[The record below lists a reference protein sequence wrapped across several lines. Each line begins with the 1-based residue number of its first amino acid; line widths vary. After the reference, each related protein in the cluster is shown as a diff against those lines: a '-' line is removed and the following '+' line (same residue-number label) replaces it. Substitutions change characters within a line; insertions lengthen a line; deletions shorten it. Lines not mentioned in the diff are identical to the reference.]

1 MSKCQKCNNTGM
13 CDSGGSTPWGEP
25 IFIECDCL
33 MKDDESR
40 CQFEESW
47 LRRGG
52 ESSDLIRYPENHHE
66 IGSGDIGGQYVMD
79 DVQGHWQTW
88 QASRAAIELDID
100 WPESNDDFWKDGE
113 EGAYAMGHEDGKDKT
128 VIAVMKAIRA
138 AGVKVKE

>member
-33 MKDDESR
+33 MKDDERR

-88 QASRAAIELDID
+88 QASRAAIEIELQKPKKGPLPGDYHIGYD
-100 WPESNDDFWKDGE
+100 SGAESQYESDVE
-113 EGAYAMGHEDGKDKT
+113 
-128 VIAVMKAIRA
+128 AIRA
-138 AGVKVKE
+138 AGIKVKE